1 MPATLALMGMRGSG
15 KSTIG
20 PTVAIRIGLPFK
32 DLDPLVLTWNGIK
45 TVSEVVDTR
54 GWPAFREMERAAL
67 ERVLAGETCVL
78 ALGGGTPTHKPCQK
92 LMETSQSTRALKLI
106 YLRAQPETLVP
117 RISPSDN
124 RPSLTG
130 ADPLSEFGRI
140 FAERDP
146 LYSRLADDI
155 LECDG
160 LSIDEQIEAV
170 IDLAKR

>member
-1 MPATLALMGMRGSG
+1 MPATLGLMGLRGSG

-20 PTVAIRIGLPFK
+20 PTVAIRLGLPFK
-32 DLDPLVLTWNGIK
+32 DLDPLVLAWNGVR
-45 TVSEVVDTR
+45 TVREVVDTR
-54 GWPAFREMERAAL
+54 GWPAFRDMEHAAL
-67 ERVLAGETCVL
+67 ERVLGGETCVL

-92 LMETSQSTRALKLI
+92 LMATYQSTRALKLI

-130 ADPLSEFGRI
+130 TDPLKEFDRI

-146 LYSRLADDI
+146 LYSRLAD
-155 LECDG
+155 EVVGCDA
-160 LSIDEQIEAV
+160 LSIDEQVDAV
-170 IDLAKR
+170 IETAKR